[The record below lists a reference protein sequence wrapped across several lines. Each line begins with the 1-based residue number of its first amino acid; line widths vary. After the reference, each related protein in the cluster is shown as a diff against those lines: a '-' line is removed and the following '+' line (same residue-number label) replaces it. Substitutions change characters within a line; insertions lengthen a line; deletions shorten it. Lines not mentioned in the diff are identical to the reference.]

1 VESRCGLWSGA
12 SLRRIYLIS
21 WPQIALL
28 RATDGEGNPP
38 TGDTPVTYSGDDV
51 FVIRKL
57 YFTLMVEL
65 IYKYSTKYN
74 IFIDGIELFILI
86 ILLVFDLL
94 IRFFYNDYDDQ
105 ID

>member
-1 VESRCGLWSGA
+1 
-12 SLRRIYLIS
+12 
-21 WPQIALL
+21 
-28 RATDGEGNPP
+28 
-38 TGDTPVTYSGDDV
+38 
-51 FVIRKL
+51 
-57 YFTLMVEL
+57 MVEL